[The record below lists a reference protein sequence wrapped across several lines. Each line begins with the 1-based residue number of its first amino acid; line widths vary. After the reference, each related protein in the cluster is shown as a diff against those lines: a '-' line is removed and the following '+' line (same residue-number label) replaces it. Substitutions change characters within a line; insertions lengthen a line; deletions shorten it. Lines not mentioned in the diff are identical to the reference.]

1 MNKDFVCNPFSSSG
15 AGTNFENHV
24 QVFFAL
30 LMITNGLLPWLPA
43 ENFLEMQFQGKVD
56 GFQTDDMIIYYKDTG
71 SDKEKKILTQIKHS
85 INITKNDKIFYDV
98 IRAAWSDFNNGK
110 IFNKKTDSFA
120 LITGPL
126 SKRDITDTRVV
137 LEWARYAPDS
147 KDYLNKIYKANF
159 SSTVKINKYEAF
171 KSNLIKSND
180 CQEITD
186 EAIHDFLR
194 HFYILGFDLD
204 VQFGMHYSLLYSI
217 LQNYTDRPKDLWNQV
232 LQEVVFLNQNAGKL
246 SKNALTVKIREY
258 LKSEGVIKNP
268 HRTNFGEDET
278 KEDFWN
284 LSTAGVSVKK
294 LNLIGAWDE
303 NKLGD
308 EEIIKRIVEDLEK
321 WNSQIHE
328 LFFNNTHLLT
338 LQNGK
343 WRINNR
349 LSLWKQVAER
359 VFDNDIRK
367 IEECVLMVLSE
378 IDPQLDLPSE
388 SRILG
393 GIQGK
398 GPKYSSDLRQGLAET
413 VALMGNYG
421 DELMNCSHQL
431 PVNIA
436 KSIVWKLTKNKDWKA
451 WASLNYL
458 LPTLA
463 ESAPHLFLTIVE
475 SEIEKI
481 SSVFDILF
489 KKEDSGI
496 MGQNYMTGLLW
507 ALEGLAWE
515 EEFLPQVLLILASL
529 ANRDPGGNYANRPL
543 NSIINILLPWHPQT
557 LGSFEKRIAGITA
570 ICSDYPEIAWKT
582 LFALMPN
589 QTNLASNS
597 YRPKWRKIS
606 LDHLDIKISKV
617 EYLRQVEEYQKVMIE
632 MAQKDVSKLIQ
643 LTKMMDDLTDRS
655 REFILRH
662 LSCSSIMNLS
672 EGNRYLIWSALT
684 EFVSKH
690 RKYPD
695 AEWSLKTEDLKKV
708 EEVIRTF
715 EVGSWFTDKYLFEN
729 DGIKLFQQQGNWSE
743 QQSDL
748 IKKRKEIINRILH
761 TKGIHGVVE
770 FYHDVKHPE
779 KVGYSLGMIQD
790 KEVDNFVIPS
800 LFHKS
805 DEKSLV
811 FLKAFISS
819 RFHSQGLEWVDSFK
833 LNEWTTDEKCRFLIH
848 LPFKNEVWDRA
859 KDWLGESEDVYWEE
873 VQPNLYDSINLNY
886 AIDKFLAVERPLLA
900 LSCIYRLS
908 LEKKQMDTEKTIE
921 VLEHVMSSADKRRP
935 PCEYE
940 VIEII
945 KQLQTEV
952 DIDINTLTE
961 IEWFFLPILNGHYGA
976 RPRCIEKRLATEPN
990 FFCEIIQMLFK
1001 SSDKSSKQFNPK
1013 KYSRRTIQNACNLL
1027 FHWKRPPGLLDD
1039 GNFSIYDLKNWLSQV
1054 KKICRHSGRLDAALE
1069 YVGKVLF
1076 YSPPGQDGLWINEN
1090 VAGLMNEKDA
1100 DIIRRGYGL
1109 EALNSR
1115 GVYYVDPTGKPE
1127 YQLSEFWGNR
1137 ASDIENKGYIRFAST
1152 LKEIAHSYENEAKR
1166 VIAEHKQD
1174 ENEVS

>member
-1 MNKDFVCNPFSSSG
+1 MNKDFVCNPVSSSG

-30 LMITNGLLPWLPA
+30 LMITNGLLPGIPA
-43 ENFLEMQFQGKVD
+43 ENFLAMQFQGKVK
-56 GFQTDDMIIYYKDTG
+56 GFQTDDMIMYYKDTG
-71 SDKEKKILTQIKHS
+71 SDKEKKILAQIKHS
-85 INITKNDKIFYDV
+85 INVTKNDKLFYDV
-98 IRAAWSDFNNGK
+98 IRAAWFDFNNEK
-110 IFNKKTDSFA
+110 VFNKKTDAFA

-147 KDYLNKIYKANF
+147 KDYLNKIYKVNF

-171 KSNLIKSND
+171 KSNLIKSNNY
-180 CQEITD
+180 QEITD
-186 EAIHDFLR
+186 EIIHDFLR

-204 VQFGMHYSLLYSI
+204 VQFGMHYSLLCSI

-246 SKNALTVKIREY
+246 SKNALPVRIREC

-268 HRTNFGEDET
+268 HRTNFREDEI

-284 LSTAGVSVKK
+284 LSTEKVSVKK
-294 LNLIGAWDE
+294 LNLIGAWDD
-303 NKLGD
+303 NKPGD
-308 EEIIKRIVEDLEK
+308 KDIIKRIVEDFEK

-328 LFFNNTHLLT
+328 LFFKNKKLLT

-343 WRINNR
+343 WRVNNR

-359 VFDNDIRK
+359 VFDTDVRK

-378 IDPQLDLPSE
+378 IEPQLDLPPE
-388 SRILG
+388 TRILG
-393 GIQGK
+393 DIQGK

-421 DELMNCSHQL
+421 DELKNCSHQI
-431 PVNIA
+431 PA
-436 KSIVWKLTKNKDWKA
+436 KTSKSIVRKLIKDKNWKL

-458 LPTLA
+458 LPMLA
-463 ESAPHLFLTIVE
+463 ESTPHLFLTIVE
-475 SEIEKI
+475 SEIEKT

-489 KKEDSGI
+489 KKEDSGM
-496 MGQNYMTGLLW
+496 MGNNYMTGLLW

-515 EEFLPQVLLILASL
+515 EEFLPQVLLILSSL

-570 ICSDYPEIAWKT
+570 ICSDYPEIAWKI
-582 LFALMPN
+582 LFALIPN

-606 LDHLDIKISKV
+606 LDDVDTKISKE

-632 MAQKDVSKLIQ
+632 MAQKDISRFIQ
-643 LTKMMDDLTDRS
+643 LTKIMDDLTDRS
-655 REFILRH
+655 REIILEH
-662 LSCSSIMNLS
+662 LSYNGIRNLS
-672 EGNRYLIWSALT
+672 EDDRYLIWSSLT

-690 RKYPD
+690 RRYPD
-695 AEWSLKTEDLKKV
+695 TEWTLKKEYLKKV
-708 EEVIRTF
+708 EEVIGTF
-715 EVGSWFTDKYLFEN
+715 EVESQFTDKYLFEN
-729 DGIKLFQQQGNWSE
+729 DDIKLYQQKGNWDK
-743 QQSDL
+743 QQRDL
-748 IKKRKEIINRILH
+748 TKKRKEIVNRILC
-761 TKGIHGVVE
+761 TKGINGVIE
-770 FYHDVKHPE
+770 FYHDVKHPD
-779 KVGYSLGMIQD
+779 KVGYSLGMIQS
-790 KEVDNFVIPS
+790 KEVDNFVIPN

-805 DEKSLV
+805 DEKSLE
-811 FLKAFISS
+811 FIKTFISS
-819 RFHSQGLEWVDSFK
+819 RFHSQGLEWIDSFEQ
-833 LNEWTTDEKCRFLIH
+833 NEWTTDEKCQFLIH

-859 KDWLGESEDVYWEE
+859 KDWLGESENVYWKE

-908 LEKKQMDTEKTIE
+908 SEKKQMDTEKTIE
-921 VLEHVMSSADKRRP
+921 VLEHVVSSADKLRS

-952 DIDINTLTE
+952 NIDTDTLTK
-961 IEWFFLPILNGHYGA
+961 IEWFFLPILNDHYGA
-976 RPRCIEKRLATEPN
+976 RPMCIEKRLATEPK
-990 FFCEIIQMLFK
+990 FFCDVIQILFK
-1001 SSDKSSKQFNPK
+1001 SSDKSSEQFNPK
-1013 KYSRRTIQNACNLL
+1013 KYSRWTIQNACDLL

-1039 GNFSIYDLKNWLSQV
+1039 GNFSINDLKNWLSQV

-1090 VAGLMNEKDA
+1090 VAELMNEKDA
-1100 DIIRRGYGL
+1100 DTIRRGYGL

-1115 GVYYVDPTGKPE
+1115 GVHYVDPTGKPE
-1127 YQLSEFWGNR
+1127 YQLSEFWGKR
-1137 ASDIENKGYIRFAST
+1137 ASDIENKGYIRFAYT